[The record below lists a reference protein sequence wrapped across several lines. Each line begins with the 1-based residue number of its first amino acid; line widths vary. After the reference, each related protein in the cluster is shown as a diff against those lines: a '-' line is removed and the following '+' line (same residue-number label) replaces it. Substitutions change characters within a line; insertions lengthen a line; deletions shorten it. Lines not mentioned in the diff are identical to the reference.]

1 MNVSLT
7 NLINGTYV
15 SFHVL
20 ALTSIMFFLTF
31 LLEITQKKFFHNYV
45 GLSFVNLTEQTFPRK
60 VLMNQDCFIVGE
72 VK

>member
-1 MNVSLT
+1 MCHLT

-31 LLEITQKKFFHNYV
+31 LLEITQKKFFHYYV
-45 GLSFVNLTEQTFPRK
+45 GLSFVNLTAEQTFSRK